1 MLRDCSFIKLLQKIK
16 GRWQIIMIT
25 TYLSTLLLKTHT
37 SCKEICTHGESDSGA
52 FVETA
57 GLAGTDLSGWQRVF
71 CNGSPVGFDIDNRDI
86 ARVKVKTERMTANGF
101 MLVIETWR
109 HTRVYGVDVSWL
121 ALGHA

>member
-1 MLRDCSFIKLLQKIK
+1 MFTE
-16 GRWQIIMIT
+16 T
-25 TYLSTLLLKTHT
+25 TDTSLIPLKM
-37 SCKEICTHGESDSGA
+37 SSSIVSLDQ
-52 FVETA
+52 FVEGWTLA
-57 GLAGTDLSGWQRVF
+57 RFEGEADPAAKQFEYWVSFDSPFANVPLVHVGL
-71 CNGSPVGFDIDNRDI
+71 VGFDIDNRDT